1 MKVSVE
7 ELSSTRRRL
16 QVEVPPE
23 RVRETLEEIYRDL
36 RRRVRV
42 KGFRAG
48 RAPLD
53 LIKSLYRDY
62 AYQEAVSK
70 LIEETL
76 PKALEEGSV
85 QPLLTSQV
93 EPGSLSP
100 STPFSYQAIVEVKP
114 QVDLKGYKGLK
125 LKVKRAEKVKEEE
138 VEAELERMRDYAA
151 KMQPVEDRDQVDEGD
166 WVLLDFEAFLE
177 GRPVRDGRVEN
188 HLLEVGS
195 GTLVPGLE
203 EGLVG
208 ARVGEEREIPVKM
221 PEDHPREDL
230 AGREVT
236 FKAKVKEI
244 RRKVLPAIDDEFA
257 KDMGY
262 KDLEALRTKV
272 KEELQRRRQEEE
284 RLALRQAALEALLE
298 ANPVETP
305 PTLVANRAKELLQR
319 LRERSGPSFPE
330 EKEEELLEQC
340 RRIAERETKVAF
352 LVEEIAKREGIEVSE
367 EEIGQRL
374 TERGTPEP
382 LKADEALRSQVKGDL
397 LREKVFDLLVQEA
410 EVEYVD

>member
-1 MKVSVE
+1 VKVSVE

-76 PKALEEGSV
+76 PKALEEGAV

-151 KMQPVEDRDQVDEGD
+151 KMQPVEDRDQVVEGD

-195 GTLVPGLE
+195 GTMVPGLE

-236 FKAKVKEI
+236 FRAKVKEI

-298 ANPVETP
+298 ANPVESP

-367 EEIGQRL
+367 EEIGRRL